1 MTSTTKGYLALLAEL
16 EALDARIAVARETE
30 REAAIAQIRELMK
43 SLDIS
48 VQDLQE
54 KVAKRRSA
62 RVSKAPLYRD
72 PVSGKTWTGRGRQP
86 AWLGD
91 EPARF
96 LIQPDLLADQSD
108 KN

>member
-30 REAAIAQIRELMK
+30 REAAIAQIRKLMK

-62 RVSKAPLYRD
+62 RVSPLYRD
-72 PVSGKTWTGRGRQP
+72 PVSGKTWTGKGRQP

-96 LIQPDLLADQSD
+96 LIQPDLLANQSD
-108 KN
+108 NN

>member
-54 KVAKRRSA
+54 KVAKRRPA

-72 PVSGKTWTGRGRQP
+72 PVLGKTWAGRGRQP

-96 LIQPDLLADQSD
+96 LIQPDLLANQS
-108 KN
+108 NEN

>member
-1 MTSTTKGYLALLAEL
+1 MTKGYLALLAEL
-16 EALDARIAVARETE
+16 EALDARIAIARQAE
-30 REAAIAQIRELMK
+30 RGAAIAQIRELMK

-54 KVAKRRSA
+54 MVAKRRSVRA
-62 RVSKAPLYRD
+62 SNFPLYRD

-96 LIQPDLLADQSD
+96 LIQPDLLTNQSD
-108 KN
+108 DN

>member
-1 MTSTTKGYLALLAEL
+1 MTSPTKGYLALLAEL
-16 EALDARIAVARETE
+16 EALDARIALAREAE

-43 SLDIS
+43 SLDIG

-62 RVSKAPLYRD
+62 RASNMPLYRD

-96 LIQPDLLADQSD
+96 LIQPDLLTNQSD
-108 KN
+108 EN

>member
-1 MTSTTKGYLALLAEL
+1 MTSTTKGYLALLAEQD
-16 EALDARIAVARETE
+16 ALDARIAVAREAE
-30 REAAIAQIRELMK
+30 REAAIVQIRELMK

-54 KVAKRRSA
+54 RVAKRLSP

-72 PVSGKTWTGRGRQP
+72 PVTGKTWAGRGRQP

-96 LIQPDLLADQSD
+96 LIQPDLLTDQSGE
-108 KN
+108 N